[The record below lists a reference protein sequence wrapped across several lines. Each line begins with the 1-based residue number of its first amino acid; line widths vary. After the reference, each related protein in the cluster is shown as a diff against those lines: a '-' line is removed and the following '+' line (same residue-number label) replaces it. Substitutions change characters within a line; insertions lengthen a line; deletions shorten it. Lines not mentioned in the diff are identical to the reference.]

1 MTSTYGLPLQATVLA
16 LAALAT
22 TGVRAADEAGNF
34 QATGFLSLVAGKIT
48 SGTLDA
54 NYSGPTSINNVSCP
68 CYIADWGNAGI
79 YDGDFSLKPE
89 SRVGLQL
96 KYAITPAL
104 KAVGQVVIR
113 GSDTKPN
120 LQWAFL
126 SYTPSR
132 SWEIQAGRKRIPL
145 YYYSDFQ
152 DIGFSYPWVTPPPE
166 LYGWEAT
173 NYNGASVRYKGAVGE
188 ANASASLFSGRETV
202 RDSLYQRLYYADK
215 TKVVWSGI
223 AGGDVEVSSGALT
236 VRAVYLRANVHT
248 SNPVE
253 ALDDRAGLKA
263 FGVAANLDF
272 EDWFI
277 LAEATQLKRNFDVG
291 YSVTAPAMTIG
302 VGYRFGDWT
311 PFLNHARY
319 KEKTSDL
326 TVYAPQSFNRSSITL
341 RYDLDP
347 RSALKVQVDRERDAT
362 NNFGGNATIFRVAYD
377 RLF

>member
-1 MTSTYGLPLQATVLA
+1 MTSTYSVPALLLSFGLAGLA
-16 LAALAT
+16 Q
-22 TGVRAADEAGNF
+22 AADDPGKL
-34 QATGFLSLVAGKIT
+34 QVSGFLSVVGGKIT
-48 SGTLDA
+48 SGKIDA
-54 NYSGPTSINNVSCP
+54 AYSGPDSINGVNCP

-79 YDGDFSLKPE
+79 YDGDFSLEPE
-89 SRVGLQL
+89 SRAGLQL
-96 KYAITPAL
+96 KYAISPQL

-126 SYTPSR
+126 SYTPDR

-173 NYNGASVRYKGAVGE
+173 NYNGASARYKFAAGE
-188 ANASASLFSGRETV
+188 ANATASLFAGKETV
-202 RDSLYQRLYYADK
+202 RDSLYQKLYYPGK
-215 TKVVWSGI
+215 TRVVWSGI
-223 AGGDVEVSSGALT
+223 FGGDMEVTSGPLT
-236 VRAVYLRANVHT
+236 VRAVYVRADVHT
-248 SNPVE
+248 TNPGE
-253 ALDDRAGLKA
+253 GLDDKAGLKA
-263 FGVAANLDF
+263 FGIAANLDF

-277 LAEATQLKRNFDVG
+277 LAEATQLKRNFDAG
-291 YSVTAPAMTIG
+291 YTVTAPAMTIG
-302 VGYRFGDWT
+302 IGYRYGDWT

-319 KEKTSDL
+319 KEKTNDL
-326 TVYAPQSFNRSSITL
+326 TAYAPQSFNRSSVTL
-341 RYDLDP
+341 RYDVDP
-347 RSALKVQVDRERDAT
+347 RSAIKVQLDRERDAT